1 MCILFDPLESKFDLQ
16 EAACDEGVKNR
27 YTSAMKFFFA
37 LSLALCCVVLG
48 MWHVQAMTSTNYS
61 IPWDTVNSGGN
72 ELGVSTNYQ
81 LNDTIGQSVSGSSTS
96 TNYML
101 HAGYRAGM
109 DVGTVLSF
117 VVGGQAA
124 SPVSAYSLF
133 SNIGPEHVEVD
144 SAVGFTIGDYVA
156 VVENQG
162 YDSLVAIGRVIGIST
177 NILTIDNWEGD
188 AGLMSPVAAGGD
200 DFVYKLSSD
209 GVPFGTIT
217 VGSEHTAV
225 VGGAVFSSASSG
237 HTVYVQADGALRT
250 SGGAEITDVL
260 DGAVSSD
267 SEEYGA
273 ESIGARAVSAGTD
286 LAVTTTQ
293 RAISENNVAT
303 SEEDRFLVLFKL
315 GATSSTLPGTYGQTV
330 HFTLTSNF

>member
-1 MCILFDPLESKFDLQ
+1 
-16 EAACDEGVKNR
+16 
-27 YTSAMKFFFA
+27 MKFFFA
-37 LSLALCCVVLG
+37 LSLALCCLVLG

-72 ELGVSTNYQ
+72 ELGASTNYQ
-81 LNDTIGQSVSGSSTS
+81 LDDTMGQPISGLSAGI
-96 TNYML
+96 NYAL

-109 DVGTVLSF
+109 EVDTSLSF
-117 VVGGQAA
+117 LVGGQAS

-144 SAVGFTIGDYVA
+144 SDVGFSIGDYIA

-162 YDSLVAIGRVIGIST
+162 YDSLVAMGQVIGIAA
-177 NILTIDNWEGD
+177 NILTIDSWEGD
-188 AGLMSPVAAGGD
+188 AALMSPIAAGGD

-217 VGSEHTAV
+217 AGSEHTAV

-250 SGGAEITDVL
+250 GGGAIISDVS
-260 DGAVSSD
+260 DGVVSSD
-267 SEEYGA
+267 AEEYGA

-303 SEEDRFLVLFKL
+303 SEEDRFLLLFKL
-315 GATSSTLPGTYGQTV
+315 GATPSTLPGTYGQTV
-330 HFTLTSNF
+330 YFTLTSNF

>member
-1 MCILFDPLESKFDLQ
+1 MHHFDTNMDEFRLQ
-16 EAACDEGVKNR
+16 KSSCDEGVKNR
-27 YTSAMKFFFA
+27 YTNAMKFFFA
-37 LSLALCCVVLG
+37 LSLALCCLVLG
-48 MWHVQAMTSTNYS
+48 MWHVQAMTSVNYS

-81 LNDTIGQSVSGSSTS
+81 LYDTVGQPVSGSSTS
-96 TNYML
+96 TNFAL

-109 DVGTVLSF
+109 GTDTALSF
-117 VVGGQAA
+117 SVGGQAA

-133 SNIGPEHVEVD
+133 SNVESEHVELD
-144 SAVGFTIGDYVA
+144 SAVGFSIGDYVA

-162 YDSLVAIGRVIGIST
+162 YGALVAVGRVIGIVA
-177 NILTIDNWEGD
+177 NILTIDRWEGD
-188 AGLMSPVAAGGD
+188 AALMSPIAAGGN
-200 DFVYKLSSD
+200 DFVYNLSSD

-237 HTVYVQADGALRT
+237 HTVYAQADGSLRT
-250 SGGAEITDVL
+250 AGGASISDVS
-260 DGAVSSD
+260 DGTVSS
-267 SEEYGA
+267 SAEEYGV

-293 RAISENNVAT
+293 RAISENSVAT
-303 SEEDRFLVLFKL
+303 TDEDRFLLLFKL